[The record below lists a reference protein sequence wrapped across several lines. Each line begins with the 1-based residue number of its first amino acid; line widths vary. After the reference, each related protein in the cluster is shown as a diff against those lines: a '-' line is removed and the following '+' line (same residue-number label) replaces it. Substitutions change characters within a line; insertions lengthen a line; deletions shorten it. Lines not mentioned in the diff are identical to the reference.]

1 MAVVIE
7 HFQSLR
13 ERFPEW
19 SALKAHLTS
28 KEGGRIRVVES
39 ESAYAVLRYVKGE
52 SGFLMPGVGLF
63 RSIVWDTNNNRPV
76 CFAPSKGTTGIPPI
90 HTQFVTVEDFLDG
103 CMIQA
108 FVSRQ
113 APEQLQ
119 LATRTQLGANNHFY
133 SSKSFRELFEE
144 CLASTPIRTLDA
156 LRQQL
161 SDFMN
166 SQGENVIAAFGSF
179 VIQHP
184 EHRVVAKTNTADAHM
199 VHLGFTTE
207 SGLMHVLE
215 QSGQWPTA
223 LRRLQVPRYPIK
235 LFHTEEEIHDLVR
248 RTAVQNGFCWQGLV
262 FKDGTGQRWRIRSP
276 SYTMLRTLR
285 GSEATPIERF
295 LRLRKDGAVLDY
307 LKHYGEERKTFWD
320 FEQTLRNRTTDCAAA
335 YDAVHKLHTM
345 KFAELPAAY
354 KPVVHLLHVEYLE
367 KLRPNKETVR
377 LKNAIEAVNSLKG
390 FEQRRLMDA
399 ANFIAP
405 ISTAAATPIVADS
418 DVVDSPV

>member
-1 MAVVIE
+1 MAVVIQ
-7 HFQSLR
+7 HFESLR

-19 SALKAHLTS
+19 SALKAHLVS
-28 KEGGRIRVVES
+28 KEGGGIRVVES
-39 ESAYAVLRYVKGE
+39 ESAYAILRYVKGE
-52 SGFLMPGVGLF
+52 SGFLSSGTKLF
-63 RSIVWDTNNNRPV
+63 RSVVWNTNNNRPV
-76 CFAPSKGTTGIPPI
+76 CFAPPKGTEGLPPV
-90 HTQFVTVEDFLDG
+90 HTQFTTVEDFMDG

-108 FVSRQ
+108 FVTRD

-119 LATRTQLGANNHFY
+119 LATRTQLGANNRFY
-133 SSKSFRELFEE
+133 SSKTFRELFED
-144 CLASTPIRTLDA
+144 CLTATPIRTLDE
-156 LRQQL
+156 LRKHL
-161 SDFMN
+161 CEFMN
-166 SQGENVIAAFGSF
+166 AQGPETVAVFGSF

-184 EHRVVAKTNTADAHM
+184 EHRVVAKTATADAHM
-199 VHLGFTTE
+199 VHLGFTTQ

-215 QSGQWPTA
+215 QSSQWPTV

-262 FKDGTGQRWRIRSP
+262 FKDGTGQRWRIRSS
-276 SYTMLRTLR
+276 SYTMLRGLR

-295 LRLRKDGAVLDY
+295 LRLRKDGNVLEY

-320 FEQTLRNRTTDCAAA
+320 FEQTLRERTTDCAAA

-345 KFAELPAAY
+345 KFAELPVAY

-367 KLRPNKETVR
+367 KLRPKKETVR
-377 LKNAIEAVNSLKG
+377 LKNVIETVNSLKG

-399 ANFIAP
+399 AHFIAP
-405 ISTAAATPIVADS
+405 ISTAAATVADS
-418 DVVDSPV
+418 EPVESPV